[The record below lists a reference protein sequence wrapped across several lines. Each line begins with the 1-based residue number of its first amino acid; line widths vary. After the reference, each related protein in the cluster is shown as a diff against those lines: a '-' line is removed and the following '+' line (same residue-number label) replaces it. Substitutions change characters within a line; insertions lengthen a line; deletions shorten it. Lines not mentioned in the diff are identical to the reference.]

1 MPRIKQET
9 VYQFDELDDRAKE
22 KARDWYRQG
31 GFDYEW
37 WDTVFEDAKE
47 CLAIA
52 GFRVDKIY
60 FSGFSSQ
67 GDGACFVGSW
77 RATEA
82 KPAKAMKD
90 HAPMDKELH
99 RIAAEMRRI
108 AKAYPGASMS
118 VKQRGHYYHD
128 GCTEFSVDLNPPEDS
143 DDVARTTAEWDALAK
158 AREPFEEAVTEASRD
173 AMRWVYSQLEKEWD
187 YMNSD
192 EQVDETIRAN
202 EYEFDEKGN
211 RS

>member
-1 MPRIKQET
+1 MPRIKQQT

-31 GFDYEW
+31 AFDHDWY
-37 WDTVFEDAKE
+37 DYIFDDAKA

-52 GFRVDKIY
+52 GFRVDEIY

-67 GDGACFVGSW
+67 GDGACFEGSW

-90 HAPMDKELH
+90 HAPEDKELH

-108 AKAYPGASMS
+108 AKAYPNASMS
-118 VKQRGHYYHD
+118 CKPSGRYSHEYNADINV
-128 GCTEFSVDLNPPEDS
+128 ELNPPED
-143 DDVARTTAEWDALAK
+143 DDDIPRTPAEWDALAK
-158 AREPFEEAVTEASRD
+158 SFEPFTDAIIEASRD
-173 AMRWVYSQLEKEWD
+173 AMRWIYRQLEAEWN
-187 YMNSD
+187 YQNSD

-211 RS
+211 RT